1 MTRYEENR
9 AKFTAEELRQLEG
22 QWVAFSRDGSRIIAS
37 AETLRHLE
45 ERLAAAGQDPQE
57 VAFERIEF
65 EDSVLGG
72 AELL

>member
-9 AKFTAEELRQLEG
+9 AKFTAEELRQFEG
-22 QWVAFSRDGSRIIAS
+22 QWVAFCRDGSRIIAS
-37 AETLRHLE
+37 AETLRDLE
-45 ERLAAAGQDPQE
+45 ERLTATGQDPQE

-65 EDSVLGG
+65 EDSLLGG